1 MEERTLT
8 RKDLRRCWRA
18 WMMHNLSSMSFER
31 LESFG
36 FCLSMLP
43 VAKKLYPD
51 AAQRTEM
58 LRRHASFYNTEPQI
72 GAIVNGMALG
82 LEEKKANGE
91 PIDGE
96 TINTLKVGLM
106 GPIAGIG
113 DSMIP
118 GMLIPILLSIGMALA
133 AGGNIL
139 GPLFYT
145 VAWLAIIIP
154 GSWFLF
160 LKGYKMGSGS
170 VEILVSSKST
180 RLREAL
186 SLLGVFVMGGR
197 RSQLREAWNR
207 DGVYYQR
214 WCEYPCS
221 ADAGWHFPAIAA
233 AGRRSRYLVS
243 DGKTRCLTGKSDGFT
258 ADTGRAW
265 RRNRSVCRLIAKR
278 RNYRGNAPVFHGWK
292 FCHSPAH
299 LSGREIN

>member
-1 MEERTLT
+1 MKAPTLN

-18 WMMHNLSSMSFER
+18 WMMYNLSSMSFER

-43 VAKKLYPD
+43 AANKLYPD
-51 AAQRTEM
+51 AAQRNEM

-72 GAIVNGMALG
+72 GAIVNGMVLG
-82 LEEKKANGE
+82 LEEKKANGD

-133 AGGNIL
+133 AGGNPL
-139 GPLFYT
+139 GPLFYI
-145 VAWLAIIIP
+145 VAWLGIIIP
-154 GSWFLF
+154 GSWLLF

-170 VEILVSSKST
+170 VEMLVSSKST

-186 SLLGVFVMGGR
+186 SLLGVFVMGGVAA
-197 RSQLREAWNR
+197 SYVKLATGLEFITK
-207 DGVYYQR
+207 DGVNIHLQQML
-214 WCEYPCS
+214 
-221 ADAGWHFPAIAA
+221 DGIFPQLLPLSVVLGCWYLMARRGVSPVKAMLLLLALAA
-233 AGRRSRYLVS
+233 LGVVS
-243 DGKTRCLTGKSDGFT
+243 GLF
-258 ADTGRAW
+258 
-265 RRNRSVCRLIAKR
+265 
-278 RNYRGNAPVFHGWK
+278 
-292 FCHSPAH
+292 
-299 LSGREIN
+299 SG